1 MSADRYMNDDIK
13 KLARRKLNFFQ
24 TMKAVAW
31 GMFGVRKGK
40 GHKQD
45 IATLNPIHLI
55 IAGVIAAIV
64 LVVGLIKIAG
74 WLVSYFS

>member
-1 MSADRYMNDDIK
+1 MNDDIR
-13 KLARRKLNFFQ
+13 KLARRRLNFFQ
-24 TMKAVAW
+24 TVKAVAW

-40 GHKQD
+40 GHTQD
-45 IATLNPIHLI
+45 IATLNPVYLI
-55 IAGVIAAIV
+55 IAGIIAAIV

>member
-1 MSADRYMNDDIK
+1 MSKDIK
-13 KLARRKLNFFQ
+13 QLSQRKLNFFQ
-24 TMKAVAW
+24 TIKAVAW

-40 GHKQD
+40 GYDRD
-45 IATLNPIHLI
+45 IATLNPVHLI

-64 LVVGLIKIAG
+64 LVVGLVMAAR

>member
-1 MSADRYMNDDIK
+1 MNDDIR

-40 GHKQD
+40 GHTQD
-45 IATLNPIHLI
+45 IDTLNPIHLI
-55 IAGVIAAIV
+55 IAGVLAAIV
-64 LVVGLIKIAG
+64 LVIGLVILAG